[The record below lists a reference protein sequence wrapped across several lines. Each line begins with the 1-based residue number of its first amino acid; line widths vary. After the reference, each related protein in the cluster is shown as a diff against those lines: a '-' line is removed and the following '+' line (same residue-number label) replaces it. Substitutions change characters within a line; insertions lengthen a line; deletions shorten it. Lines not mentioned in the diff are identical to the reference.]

1 MAKWIEVS
9 FRVDG
14 EAAEA
19 IAQELQRWCH
29 QGVSIEQVDIE
40 PEKYD
45 DGEVPPSDTL
55 IVRGYFA
62 DDPEAEEKRLQIER
76 TIGYLNMML
85 KMPAPQY
92 RVVDDEEWAEAWK
105 VHYKPIRLGQHILVR
120 PLWIDIQPEPGD
132 IVISLDPGMAFGT
145 GTHPT
150 TQLCMESLERIMQPA
165 ITVLDLG
172 CGSGILSILAA
183 HLGAG
188 KVVAVD
194 IDQLAVDSTLENV
207 QENSVADQ
215 IQVYRGGLDAVLASA
230 QQFDLIVVNILAR
243 IIIQMCDQRLGDTVR
258 PGGQAIFSGII
269 EEQANDVEI
278 ALRKTGLEPL
288 ARHQQGDWIVIEAH
302 KPA

>member
-40 PEKYD
+40 PDKYD

-55 IVRGYFA
+55 VVRGYFA
-62 DDPEAEEKRLQIER
+62 EDQEAEEKRFQIER
-76 TIGYLNMML
+76 TIGYMNMML
-85 KMPAPQY
+85 PMPAPQY
-92 RVVDDEEWAEAWK
+92 KIVDDEEWAEAWK
-105 VHYKPIRLGQHILVR
+105 VHYKPIRLGQRILVR
-120 PLWIDIQPEPGD
+120 PLWIEIEPEPDD

-165 ITVLDLG
+165 LDVLDLG

-183 HLGAG
+183 HLGASE
-188 KVVAVD
+188 VVAVD

-207 QENSVADQ
+207 RENGVAEK
-215 IQVYRGGLDAVLASA
+215 IQVYRGGLDSVLASA
-230 QQFDLIVVNILAR
+230 RRFDLIVVNILAK

-258 PGGQAIFSGII
+258 PGGRAIFSGII
-269 EEQANDVEI
+269 EEQADDVEI
-278 ALRKTGLEPL
+278 ALRKTGLEPV
-288 ARHQQGDWIVIEAH
+288 ARYQQGDWVLIEARR
-302 KPA
+302 PA